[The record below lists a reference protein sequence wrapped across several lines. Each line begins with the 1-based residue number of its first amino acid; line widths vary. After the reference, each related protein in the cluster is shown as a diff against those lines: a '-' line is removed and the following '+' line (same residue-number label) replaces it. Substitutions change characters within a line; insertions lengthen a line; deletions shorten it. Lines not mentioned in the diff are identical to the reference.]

1 MNVMSYEKERVKP
14 KINCMIYRFDLIDY
28 AKAWDIQNNIWSQKI
43 NGRTDDVLLLLSHP
57 PTFTIGKSG
66 KTDNLLRP
74 RDELEKQ
81 GISLYFIDRGG
92 DITYHGPG
100 QLVAYPIMDLRKYG
114 KDIHYYVHG
123 LEEVII
129 RTLADLSIKAHRD
142 SKHIG
147 VWVGDEKIAAIGIR
161 VKRWITMHGLALN
174 IDPSLEHFSFINP
187 CGIADKDVTSI
198 KKVLGHDVSMD
209 TVAESLTQHFSAVFD
224 TSLEWGDSSKLIKD

>member
-1 MNVMSYEKERVKP
+1 MTSLKK
-14 KINCMIYRFDLIDY
+14 CMVYRFELIDY
-28 AKAWDIQNNIWSQKI
+28 AEAWDIQNNIWAQKM
-43 NGRTDDVLLLLSHP
+43 NGHADDTLLLLSHP

-81 GISLYFIDRGG
+81 GMSLYFIDRGG

-114 KDIHYYVHG
+114 KDIHYFVHG

-129 RTLADLSIKAHRD
+129 RTLADLSIEACRD
-142 SKHIG
+142 SQNIG

-174 IDPSLEHFSFINP
+174 INPALEHFSFINP
-187 CGIADKDVTSI
+187 CGIVDKNVTSI
-198 KKVLGHDVSMD
+198 SRVLGHDVAMD
-209 TVAESLTQHFSAVFD
+209 TVIESLARHFSEFFD
-224 TSLEWGDSSKLIKD
+224 ISLEWGDSKTLTIN